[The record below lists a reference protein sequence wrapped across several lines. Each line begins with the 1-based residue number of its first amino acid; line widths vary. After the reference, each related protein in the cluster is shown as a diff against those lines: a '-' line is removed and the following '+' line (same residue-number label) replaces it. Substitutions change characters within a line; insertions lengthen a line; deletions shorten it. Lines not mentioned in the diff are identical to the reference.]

1 MNNPLLYCGL
11 VDAKTSA
18 SEKNLPLLSSI
29 RIWRSS
35 SNYDC
40 FKIQKKIYIRT
51 FQKNLCKYMNN
62 PIQHASTTTLYYLL
76 LCSSTIGKLLAIYRQ
91 FLLPPLATTI
101 VLQGHPWQSVTLLTI
116 ISSKFVVSLSM
127 FQGYGILSKHF
138 LFKKMSHSLNSVYFS
153 WPKI

>member
-1 MNNPLLYCGL
+1 MQKQVLL
-11 VDAKTSA
+11 
-18 SEKNLPLLSSI
+18 
-29 RIWRSS
+29 
-35 SNYDC
+35 
-40 FKIQKKIYIRT
+40 KKIYLYIVAFEFGDRARITIALKFRKKYIRT

-101 VLQGHPWQSVTLLTI
+101 VLQGHPWQSVTLSTI

-138 LFKKMSHSLNSVYFS
+138 LFKTMSHSLNSVYFS